1 MANQMK
7 NIAGLSLDLH
17 NWTRFVSMQ
26 PHYNLVY
33 REEEREMLPLCQDQ
47 KIAVIPWS
55 PLARGLLTGKRV
67 KDGGETERARTD
79 TFAKRLYTRNEDFA
93 IADRVTEVAKA
104 HGLPNAQI
112 ALAWMLSKPVITA
125 PIIGATK
132 LHHLEDAVAAL
143 SVKLTEQEIQQ
154 LEEDYQP
161 HPVLGFS

>member
-1 MANQMK
+1 MPN
-7 NIAGLSLDLH
+7 G
-17 NWTRFVSMQ
+17 
-26 PHYNLVY
+26 
-33 REEEREMLPLCQDQ
+33 
-47 KIAVIPWS
+47 
-55 PLARGLLTGKRV
+55 
-67 KDGGETERARTD
+67 
-79 TFAKRLYTRNEDFA
+79 LYTRDEDFA

-104 HGLPNAQI
+104 RGLPNAQI

-132 LHHLEDAVAAL
+132 PHHLEDAVAAL